1 MSKLQVHVTTEET
14 GNKNVL
20 SGVLATLVVLIIIG
34 LVGWGVLELIQ
45 AVLPTIGL
53 LGLGMWGAWELHQL
67 KNRKRSIAE
76 LDKAGQPMSLR
87 NMWYTKIILKRK
99 KADTKPLTEE
109 QITKQVQKEL
119 VALAIV
125 YLAAVV
131 TQLVLLLAHA
141 TNETYQQV
149 MVVNVLGAALIINT
163 VVFLVKL
170 LPGMVKTFG
179 EIDTPLKD
187 QTWPSFI
194 WTKFV
199 SLATLIYI
207 VAIFLMVFGI
217 I

>member
-179 EIDTPLKD
+179 EIDTTLKD

-194 WTKFV
+194 WTQFV